1 MVGMINCDFFVVC
14 LFVFCDP
21 TLIGLHRRVKVRA
34 VNVNEPSGTAIDEL
48 FPPVFVQPWSNFDL

>member
-1 MVGMINCDFFVVC
+1 MINCDFFVVC

-48 FPPVFVQPWSNFDL
+48 FSPRVCPALV